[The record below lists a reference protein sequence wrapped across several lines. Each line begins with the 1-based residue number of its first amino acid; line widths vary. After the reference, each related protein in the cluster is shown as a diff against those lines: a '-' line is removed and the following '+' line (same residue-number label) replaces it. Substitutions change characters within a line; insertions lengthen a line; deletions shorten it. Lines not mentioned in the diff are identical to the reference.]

1 MELTE
6 RQQSI
11 LTYVHDYLAQHGK
24 SPTMREI
31 AMATGT
37 RSTSIVA
44 YNLRHLERRGLLQM
58 PTDRTVRGLRLPG
71 QRLVWPG
78 SQVRVRVGDQV
89 FAGELVG

>member
-6 RQQSI
+6 RQLAI
-11 LTYVHDYLAQHGK
+11 LTYVRGYLAQHGK

-31 AMATGT
+31 RDSTGT
-37 RSTSIVA
+37 SSTSIVA

-71 QRLVWPG
+71 QRLVWP
-78 SQVRVRVGDQV
+78 RPR
-89 FAGELVG
+89 